1 MPPARRIWTNP
12 WRRLRVKGK
21 RTLANQRRVSRAI
34 LSQAILSRAILS
46 RAILSRA
53 ILSRAILSRAILSRA
68 ILSRAMR
75 SPCPA
80 PGSGRGSGWTR
91 GCLRLPC

>member
-1 MPPARRIWTNP
+1 M
-12 WRRLRVKGK
+12 KGK
-21 RTLANQRRVSRAI
+21 RPLANQRRVSRAI
-34 LSQAILSRAILS
+34 LSQAILSQAILS
-46 RAILSRA
+46 QAILSQAILGQA
-53 ILSRAILSRAILSRA
+53 ILSQA

>member
-53 ILSRAILSRAILSRA
+53 ILGQAILSQA